1 MCQYP
6 GVDEKV
12 PRTDLHGWDH
22 NHRAGQVILAAVV
35 AVTEKVRVESVV
47 QVVCLLHGLVFLKQS
62 VVVFA
67 FLGIHINSICY
78 LLQELSLPLLSTL
91 AIPILGGT
99 RAPLLS
105 CKVLEVSWS
114 SPSVSYP
121 PVFQLCQDSPSA
133 PFFFSSSAE
142 GIFGEGRLM

>member
-1 MCQYP
+1 MRKNIHNMYHDYLNLLSNCQQNHPCLKIIFLMFKNIHQEKESLTVSTSLMCQYP

-12 PRTDLHGWDH
+12 PWTDLHGWDH

-67 FLGIHINSICY
+67 FLGIY
-78 LLQELSLPLLSTL
+78 RTTL
-91 AIPILGGT
+91 
-99 RAPLLS
+99 
-105 CKVLEVSWS
+105 CVEVTTS
-114 SPSVSYP
+114 
-121 PVFQLCQDSPSA
+121 FLRD
-133 PFFFSSSAE
+133 
-142 GIFGEGRLM
+142 